1 MLQWVHHGVPWC
13 GLRHGFMVYQKQ
25 KKIDRI
31 AFGTMVERLV
41 LRQPEVVTEEIVI
54 SCAQIAALHG
64 KLDAMVRLL

>member
-1 MLQWVHHGVPWC
+1 
-13 GLRHGFMVYQKQ
+13 MVYQKQ